1 MDCQDERQRGEAWEN
16 GRCER
21 ITHAWNE
28 RDAVVVVVVM
38 VMVKKSVCLSCLSS
52 RSPASSTA
60 KHQRTSN
67 ANQPK
72 LKLTFIQLLA

>member
-1 MDCQDERQRGEAWEN
+1 MDCLDERQRVEAWEN

-28 RDAVVVVVVM
+28 RDAEVVVVVVM
-38 VMVKKSVCLSCLSS
+38 VKKSLSCCPHAHQPPPLQN
-52 RSPASSTA
+52 T
-60 KHQRTSN
+60 QRTSN
-67 ANQPK
+67 ANQPE